1 MRNGERTQPVAARH
15 STFRRRASFAA
26 PVVIVLVAG
35 CGDYAATKTLAASA
49 SHSAPAEGQ
58 DGPVTTPSADVPATQ
73 VTGYMP
79 PADPA
84 PASGTEVQDRTAGG
98 STAPNTTARREIG
111 NPPPPGSPAA
121 TSQNTGPSAVV
132 ISNPPPP
139 PSGQISNP
147 PPPPPEESVAITN
160 PPAPPPEESVAI
172 KNPPAPPPEESV
184 AITNPPAP
192 RQGTTG
198 P

>member
-35 CGDYAATKTLAASA
+35 CGDDAAPKTQPASA
-49 SHSAPAEGQ
+49 SHSVPAEVK
-58 DGPVTTPSADVPATQ
+58 DTPGSTLPTEVPATQ
-73 VTGYMP
+73 ATGSLP

-84 PASGTEVQDRTAGG
+84 PASATTVPDRSVGG
-98 STAPNTTARREIG
+98 STTPNTIARRQFA
-111 NPPPPGSPAA
+111 NPPPPRGPAP
-121 TSQNTGPSAVV
+121 TPQNSGPSAVV

-160 PPAPPPEESVAI
+160 PPAPPPED
-172 KNPPAPPPEESV
+172 SV

-192 RQGTTG
+192 PQETPG